1 MQLHRK
7 EFAMRTSALCTS
19 LVVLLAAA
27 ALAED
32 KPAATTFS
40 VGEGKVSFT
49 AAEGWKKVEP
59 KSRIVEAEFEIP
71 AAKGDETPS
80 RLTAMGAGGDVEAN
94 IARWA
99 GQFVA
104 PAGAEVKPQIDKMT
118 VAGAEV
124 HVVSLAGTYKDSPG
138 GPFAGGKT
146 VMREN
151 YRMLGAI
158 AVTKSG
164 NYFLKLYGPK
174 TTIGENEKAFRA
186 MVESMQVK

>member
-1 MQLHRK
+1 
-7 EFAMRTSALCTS
+7 MRTLAYLLS
-19 LVVLLAAA
+19 LIVLVGWTAAA
-27 ALAED
+27 EE
-32 KPAATTFS
+32 KPAATPFS
-40 VGEGKVSFT
+40 VGEGKVTFT

-71 AAKGDETPS
+71 AAKGDESPS

-99 GQFVA
+99 GQFLA
-104 PAGAEVKPQIDKMT
+104 PAGGEVKPQIDKLT
-118 VAGAEV
+118 VDGAEV
-124 HVVSLAGTYKDSPG
+124 HIVSLAGTYKDSPG

-146 VMREN
+146 VNREN

-174 TTIGENEKAFRA
+174 GTIGENEKAFRT
-186 MVESMQVK
+186 MVESMKVK

>member
-1 MQLHRK
+1 
-7 EFAMRTSALCTS
+7 MRTCLLS
-19 LVVLLAAA
+19 LSLLALATIST
-27 ALAED
+27 LAED
-32 KPAATTFS
+32 KPASTTFS

-59 KSRIVEAEFEIP
+59 KSRIVEAEFEVP
-71 AAKGDETPS
+71 AAKGDETPG

-94 IARWA
+94 ISRWA
-99 GQFVA
+99 GQFIA
-104 PAGAEVKPQIDKMT
+104 PAGEEIKPQIDKLT
-118 VAGAEV
+118 VAGSEV
-124 HVVSLAGTYKDSPG
+124 HIVSLAGTYKDSPG

-146 VMREN
+146 VNREN

-174 TTIGENEKAFRA
+174 GTIGENEKAFRT
-186 MVESMQVK
+186 MVESMTVK

>member
-1 MQLHRK
+1 
-7 EFAMRTSALCTS
+7 MRSLAITAS
-19 LVVLLAAA
+19 LVALWGLTALLGSAAR
-27 ALAED
+27 AED
-32 KPAATTFS
+32 KPAERNFTI
-40 VGEGKVSFT
+40 GEGKVTFT

-71 AAKGDETPS
+71 AAKGDETPG
-80 RLTAMGAGGDVEAN
+80 RLTAMGAGGEVEAN

-104 PAGAEVKPQIDKMT
+104 PAGAEVKPQIDKLT
-118 VAGAEV
+118 VGGAEI
-124 HVVSLAGTYKDSPG
+124 HVVSLTGTYKDSPG

-146 VMREN
+146 IMREN

-174 TTIGENEKAFRA
+174 ATIGENEKAFRA
-186 MVESMQVK
+186 VVESIQVK